1 MPYWRH
7 GRPVRRCQ
15 CPEGPLRLIA
25 ACLALLLLAAPL
37 RPAAAQVFDAESFVL
52 PNGLIVVV
60 VENHRAPVVTQMVW
74 YRVGA
79 ADETPGK
86 SGLAH
91 FLEHLMFKG
100 TATVAPG
107 AFSALVAEN
116 GGVENAFTSRD
127 YTGYYQTVAKDR
139 LESMLRFEA
148 DRMANL
154 VLTDAVVA
162 PERDV
167 IIEERRQRIDSSPTA
182 QLDEAMMA
190 ALFQNHP
197 YGIPIIGWQHEM
209 AGLTTQDALDFYK
222 RWYGPDNAILVL
234 GGDVTL
240 EEARPLVEKYYGPL
254 APIGAPAA
262 RERVREPPPP
272 APRSV
277 TLTSAQVSDPLW
289 MRAYLLPHRE
299 DLAAGDLEAL
309 QLLSEILGGGAS
321 SRLYRSLVVEQGLA
335 SSAGA
340 YDRSDA
346 LDYPTFHVSAQPRQG
361 VELAAVEQAMLA
373 ALERL
378 VAEGVT
384 AEELRQ
390 AKDRLQASAIYA
402 RDEPSTGPRVVGAA
416 LAVGETLAE
425 VQAWPE
431 RVEAVTVEQ
440 VDALLRRFLLPERAV
455 TGYLLPKEPA

>member
-1 MPYWRH
+1 L
-7 GRPVRRCQ
+7 RPRPAVRCRCPV
-15 CPEGPLRLIA
+15 PEGPLRLIA
-25 ACLALLLLAAPL
+25 ACLALLLLAAPP
-37 RPAAAQVFDAESFVL
+37 RPAAAAVFDAESFVL

-91 FLEHLMFKG
+91 FLEHLLFKG
-100 TATVAPG
+100 TATAAPG
-107 AFSALVAEN
+107 EFSAMVAEN

-139 LESMLRFEA
+139 LEGVMRYEA

-154 VLTDAVVA
+154 VLSDEIVA

-167 IIEERRQRIDSSPTA
+167 ILEERRQRIDSSPTA

-197 YGIPIIGWQHEM
+197 YGRPIIGWQSEM
-209 AGLTTQDALDFYK
+209 EGLTTQDALDFYK

-234 GGDVTL
+234 GGDITL
-240 EEARPLVEKYYGPL
+240 AEARPLVEKYYGPL
-254 APIGAPAA
+254 RPIGAPPD

-277 TLTSAQVSDPLW
+277 TLTSPQAAEPLW
-289 MRAYLLPHRE
+289 LRAYLLPHRDE
-299 DLAAGDLEAL
+299 LAPGDLEAL
-309 QLLSEILGGGAS
+309 QLLSEMLGGGAT
-321 SRLYRSLVVEQGLA
+321 SRLYRALVVEQGLA
-335 SSAGA
+335 TSAGA
-340 YDRSDA
+340 YDRGDA
-346 LDYPTFHVSAQPRQG
+346 LDYPTFHLSAQPRQG
-361 VELAAVEQAMLA
+361 VELAAVEQAMQA
-373 ALERL
+373 ELERL
-378 VAEGVT
+378 LADGVT

-416 LAVGETLAE
+416 LAIGETLDE

-431 RVEAVTVEQ
+431 RVEAVTAEQ
-440 VDALLRRFLLPERAV
+440 VEALLRRFLQPERSV
-455 TGYLLPKEPA
+455 TGYLLPREPS